1 MGTMTLLMKSSSYQH
16 SECGAD
22 KIAFLDITDE
32 CGISRDMTELR
43 YFTGL
48 CDRKENGQYCYE
60 LFSNAAEFALHT
72 QLPCYV
78 TAELNGTCI
87 CRSELTSM
95 AKEFGCCAN
104 YFELL
109 FQNNRRSQLHSRR
122 SLREV

>member
-1 MGTMTLLMKSSSYQH
+1 
-16 SECGAD
+16 
-22 KIAFLDITDE
+22 
-32 CGISRDMTELR
+32 MTELR

-95 AKEFGCCAN
+95 AKEFGCSAN
-104 YFELL
+104 YFELVYQNITGDPNYTPGDLYAKCNVDIPGECSEKGNFAL
-109 FQNNRRSQLHSRR
+109 FLHISVWPRKK
-122 SLREV
+122 